1 MVNINIFKVDYTDTQ
16 QSTDLSYLL
25 NSYALDP
32 MGGGEALTPYVQDNV
47 ALELSKLP
55 HAWSV
60 ICYVD
65 EKPAG
70 LINCFEGFSTFKCK
84 RLLNIHDIIVHE
96 DFRGKR
102 ISQLMLDKVEEIARQ
117 RACCKLTLEVLQGN
131 TVAQNAYIKYGFS
144 GYELDPELGQ
154 AMFWEKQLEHTN

>member
-1 MVNINIFKVDYTDTQ
+1 MSINIFKVDYADTQ
-16 QSTDLSYLL
+16 QGKDLSYLL

-32 MGGGEALTPYVQDNV
+32 MGGGKALAPFVRDNLAV
-47 ALELSKLP
+47 ELSKLA

-84 RLLNIHDIIVHE
+84 RLLNIHDIMVHP
-96 DFRGKR
+96 DFRGR
-102 ISQLMLDKVEEIARQ
+102 SISQLMLVKVEEIAVQ
-117 RACCKLTLEVLQGN
+117 RGCCKLTLEVLQGN
-131 TVAQNAYIKYGFS
+131 TVAQNAYLKFGFS

-154 AMFWEKQLEHTN
+154 AMFWEKQLTDIN